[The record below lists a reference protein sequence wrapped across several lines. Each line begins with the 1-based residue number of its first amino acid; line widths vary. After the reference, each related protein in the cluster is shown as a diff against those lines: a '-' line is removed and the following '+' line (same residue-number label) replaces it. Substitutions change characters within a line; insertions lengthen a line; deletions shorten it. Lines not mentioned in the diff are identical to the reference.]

1 MFSMSFSKIL
11 TFLTI
16 CIKRINFLDV
26 RKILG
31 KIPSAIG
38 RERGERESERDILKG
53 RRERM
58 ERNREN
64 LT

>member
-1 MFSMSFSKIL
+1 MFSMSFSNIL

-31 KIPSAIG
+31 KIASAI
-38 RERGERESERDILKG
+38 ERDIQKKV
-53 RRERM
+53 RERY
-58 ERNREN
+58 
-64 LT
+64 